1 MNLKGRNFLTLKD
14 FTKEEIQYLVSLAAE
29 LKAKKKQ
36 GVLVDTLRGK
46 NIALIFEKPVPEPDV
61 PLKPLLMTLEW
72 VLLIWT
78 QRVLRLEKKRVSKIL
93 QECLEEFMMELSI
106 VAMARKRW
114 KRWQN
119 MQGYRYGM
127 A

>member
-46 NIALIFEKPVPEPDV
+46 NIAKEFSD
-61 PLKPLLMTLEW
+61 W
-72 VLLIWT
+72 
-78 QRVLRLEKKRVSKIL
+78 KKREY
-93 QECLEEFMMELSI
+93 Q
-106 VAMARKRW
+106 R
-114 KRWQN
+114 
-119 MQGYRYGM
+119 
-127 A
+127 